1 MSISTPPL
9 AMAKP
14 SSSPPAKLLFSSLLS
29 LSFLS
34 LILLFLSKTTPPCP
48 PNCSPATGLHNPFP
62 PPPRIAYYISGSGG
76 DGPRVFRLL
85 SAVYHPRNRYLLHL
99 DRRAS
104 QAEREEVAES
114 VEAVDAFRAAG
125 NVDVVGKAD
134 FVNSDGSSAVA
145 AVLRGAAILMRRW
158 KDWDWFVNLA
168 ASDYPLISQDDFLHV
183 LSFLPRDFNFIKH
196 TSDIGWKEYQRMLP
210 IIVDPGLYRA
220 SKSEIFYGSSKRP
233 LPNAYK
239 VFTGSPS
246 VVLSWK
252 FIEFAVLGW
261 DNLPRTLLLY
271 FSNVRYSRRGYFHTL
286 ACNSREFHDTVVNSD
301 LKFAVWDNP
310 PGKQSRHLRMSD
322 FDKMIASGMPFAETI
337 LSNDSVLDKIDASV
351 LHRSQSR
358 LAPGG

>member
-1 MSISTPPL
+1 
-9 AMAKP
+9 
-14 SSSPPAKLLFSSLLS
+14 
-29 LSFLS
+29 
-34 LILLFLSKTTPPCP
+34 
-48 PNCSPATGLHNPFP
+48 
-62 PPPRIAYYISGSGG
+62 
-76 DGPRVFRLL
+76 
-85 SAVYHPRNRYLLHL
+85 
-99 DRRAS
+99 
-104 QAEREEVAES
+104 
-114 VEAVDAFRAAG
+114 
-125 NVDVVGKAD
+125 
-134 FVNSDGSSAVA
+134 
-145 AVLRGAAILMRRW
+145 
-158 KDWDWFVNLA
+158 
-168 ASDYPLISQDDFLHV
+168 
-183 LSFLPRDFNFIKH
+183 
-196 TSDIGWKEYQRMLP
+196 MLP